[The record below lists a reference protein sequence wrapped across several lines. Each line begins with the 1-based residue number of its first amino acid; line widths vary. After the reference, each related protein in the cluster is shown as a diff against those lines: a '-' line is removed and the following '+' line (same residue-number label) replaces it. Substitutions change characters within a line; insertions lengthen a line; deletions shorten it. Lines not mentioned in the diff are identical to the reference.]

1 MFNNFIKCETNYI
14 EVYIIV
20 CKLYNEMYIYSIV
33 VFYGIVCYYLSHD
46 YIFLGCRVLSVDIF
60 MTIKYYI

>member
-20 CKLYNEMYIYSIV
+20 CRLYNEMYIYSIV
-33 VFYGIVCYYLSHD
+33 VFYDIV
-46 YIFLGCRVLSVDIF
+46 
-60 MTIKYYI
+60 